1 MKWASV
7 FLTVFFL
14 VLFLSGQG
22 GRSTGAYEELKP
34 EPGRV
39 TVFQLVGSEKPSSEH
54 AARLREFVRARGD
67 VLREICLDELP
78 AALSCGADRVKVE
91 KLPWVLL
98 MDAGGRIR
106 YESTGADLSEL
117 SARLDFLKGQPVTD
131 IDESTWGKIKELFR

>member
-14 VLFLSGQG
+14 VLFLSSHG
-22 GRSTGAYEELKP
+22 GRSTGAYEALKP

-39 TVFQLVGSEKPSSEH
+39 TVFRLVGSEKPSSEH
-54 AARLREFVRARGD
+54 AARLREIVRAHGG
-67 VLREICLDELP
+67 VMQEMCVDELP
-78 AALSCGADRVKVE
+78 VVLSAGSDRVKVK

-98 MDAGGRIR
+98 VDAGGRLR
-106 YESTGADLSEL
+106 YESTGADISEL
-117 SARLDFLKGQPVTD
+117 SVWLDFLKRQAVTD

>member
-14 VLFLSGQG
+14 VLLLSGQG
-22 GRSTGAYEELKP
+22 GRSTGAYEDLKP

-39 TVFQLVGSEKPSSEH
+39 TVFQLVGSEKPASEH
-54 AARLREFVRARGD
+54 AARLREIVRARGC
-67 VLREICLDELP
+67 VMQEMCLDELP
-78 AALSCGADRVKVE
+78 VVLSCGADRVKVE
-91 KLPWVLL
+91 KFPWVLL

-106 YESTGADLSEL
+106 HESPGADLSEL
-117 SARLDFLKGQPVTD
+117 SVWLDFLKQQPVTD

>member
-14 VLFLSGQG
+14 LLLFSSQG
-22 GRSTGAYEELKP
+22 GRSTGACEELKP

-39 TVFQLVGSEKPSSEH
+39 TVFQLVGSEKPSSEVS
-54 AARLREFVRARGD
+54 ARLREIVRAHGG
-67 VLREICLDELP
+67 VMQEMCLDELP
-78 AALSCGADRVKVE
+78 VVLSSGSDRVKVE
-91 KLPWVLL
+91 RLPWVLL
-98 MDAGGRIR
+98 MDAGGKIR

-117 SARLDFLKGQPVTD
+117 SAWVDFLKRQPVTD

>member
-14 VLFLSGQG
+14 VLLFSSQG

-39 TVFQLVGSEKPSSEH
+39 TVFQLVGSKNPSSEH
-54 AARLREFVRARGD
+54 TARLRDIVRKRGGIMQ
-67 VLREICLDELP
+67 EMCLDELP
-78 AALSCGADRVKVE
+78 VVLSSGLDRVKVGR
-91 KLPWVLL
+91 LPRVLL
-98 MDAGGRIR
+98 LDAGGRIR
-106 YESTGADLSEL
+106 YESTGSDLSEL
-117 SARLDFLKGQPVTD
+117 TVWLDFLKRQLVTD

>member
-14 VLFLSGQG
+14 LLLFFSQG
-22 GRSTGAYEELKP
+22 GRTTRAYEELKP
-34 EPGRV
+34 DPGRV

-54 AARLREFVRARGD
+54 AARLREMVRSCGG
-67 VLREICLDELP
+67 VTQEMYLDELP
-78 AALSCGADRVKVE
+78 AALSCGSDRVKVE
-91 KLPWVLL
+91 RLPWVLL
-98 MDAGGRIR
+98 VDATGRIR

-117 SARLDFLKGQPVTD
+117 SAWVDFLKQQPVTD